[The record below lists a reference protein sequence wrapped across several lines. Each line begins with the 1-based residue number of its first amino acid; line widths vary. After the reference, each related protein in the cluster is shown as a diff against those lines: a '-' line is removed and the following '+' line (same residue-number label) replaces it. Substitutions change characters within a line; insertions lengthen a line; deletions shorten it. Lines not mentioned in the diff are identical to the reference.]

1 MRLFGF
7 NNIARALNGEQVPAP
22 VVEDQFKLPPPPS
35 DVKVFSGG
43 RSVEGRRSE
52 LRKTSQETS
61 DAIQKGRY
69 EFNSKII
76 DLRVKTQESCKGTK
90 FYNTDSVV
98 KEWATSTPIASSSSS
113 NASSSGSP
121 VFSPTQISVLQISTI
136 DAARLLDDMHHNN
149 PSEAGNVIGV
159 LNFASPLK
167 PGGAFLGG
175 SDGQEQSIARASTLH
190 STLGTSEARQFYK
203 QHGTQKQKGYYSHGM
218 IYSPKVTVFRDD
230 DGHWARRFEVDVLS
244 CAAVN
249 VNMVLN
255 NNEGASKAATLVT
268 IEKEMK
274 ERMGR
279 ILFLF
284 EHNGVRDVILGAFG
298 TGTFYNDVE
307 TVARLWAELL
317 VVPCARFQRSFDR
330 VIFAIVGKPTYD
342 LFNNAFMAWD
352 SDDL

>member
-1 MRLFGF
+1 MGLFGF
-7 NNIARALNGEQVPAP
+7 NNIARSFNGEQVPVP
-22 VVEDQFKLPPPPS
+22 VVEDQLKLPSPS
-35 DVKVFSGG
+35 NVKVFSGG

-52 LRKTSQETS
+52 LRKTSQETL

-69 EFNSKII
+69 EFNGKLI
-76 DLRVKTQESCKGTK
+76 DLKVKTQESCKSTK
-90 FYNTDSVV
+90 FYGSDSVV
-98 KEWATSTPIASSSSS
+98 KGWATSTTIASSSSS
-113 NASSSGSP
+113 DESTSDTPASSS
-121 VFSPTQISVLQISTI
+121 TQISVLQISTI

-167 PGGAFLGG
+167 PGGGFLDG
-175 SDGQEQSIARASTLH
+175 SDGQEQSIARTSTLH

-203 QHGTQKQKGYYSHGM
+203 QHGSQKQGGYYSHGM
-218 IYSPKVTVFRDD
+218 IYSPKVTVFRDE
-230 DGHWARRFEVDVLS
+230 DGYWARRFEMDVLS

-249 VNMVLN
+249 VNMVFN
-255 NNEGASKAATLVT
+255 NNADASKAATLVS

-330 VIFAIVGKPTYD
+330 VIFAIVGKSTYD
-342 LFNNAFMAWD
+342 LFNTAFMAWD
-352 SDDL
+352 DL